1 MIDAKA
7 WAKSRNP
14 LAVLQCVSRSRLNE
28 LAADRSFTGL
38 LRRKVESRAERLE
51 SPGWFQNRYPRGPL
65 TRVAYFCM
73 EFGLGEAF
81 PMYAGG
87 LGILAGDHLKA
98 CSDLG
103 VPVVGMGLLYQRG
116 SFRQALS
123 AFGSQVEI
131 YPFSDP
137 SQMPVMPARDH
148 AGDWVNITV
157 DLPQGEV
164 ILRAWE
170 TAVGRVRVFLLDTN
184 HPLNRPFDRGLAGE
198 LYGSGTETRLQQEML
213 LGLGGWRLLRRLGV
227 DPEICHINEGHAAF
241 AALER
246 ARSLMLDRSMSFWEA
261 VTATRPGNLFTTHTP
276 VEAGFDR
283 FPPGL
288 IRQYLGAYA
297 SDLGLDA
304 EEFLGLGRIDV
315 GDAAEP
321 FNMAYL
327 ALRTCGAVNAVS
339 RRHEAVSRRLFAPVF
354 PRTPL
359 AEVPVGRVTNAVHV
373 PSWLS
378 AESHEFWKERDGL
391 GRWFGEEAACEPG
404 VAVPPA
410 ASDEVASDEA
420 LWTLRCRNREKMV
433 EAVRAHAVL
442 HKGDLWR
449 PDGGGSGIG
458 DILDSSALTLGFAR
472 RFTGYKRCTLLLR
485 DPDRLARI
493 LSSSERPVQLV
504 IAGKAHPSDEEGK
517 AMIRAWAEYT
527 RRDDVRRRVVFLVDY
542 DMALAAN
549 LVQGVD
555 VWINNPRRSF
565 EASGTSGMKV
575 LANGGLN
582 LSELD
587 GWWDEAY
594 APECGWCIGDGL
606 PEGVGP
612 SLQDELEAEQ
622 LYLRLEQEV
631 VPLFYDRD
639 LQGIPGAWLRLV
651 RNSMKT
657 LASEFSAHRMV
668 SDYVRDFY
676 IPGAHAYKA
685 RTSGV
690 VATAR
695 EIERWREK
703 VAELLGGVRFER
715 VTARDEDGLHV
726 IEAAIHPNGLGD
738 EFRSGSLLVEAYC
751 EPETE
756 VDALSRGRLELHD
769 EVDGRLVFAGSVR
782 SAHPLEHFTA
792 RVVPMHPMAFGRL
805 EMPPPVWAESPQ
817 ETG

>member
-1 MIDAKA
+1 
-7 WAKSRNP
+7 
-14 LAVLQCVSRSRLNE
+14 
-28 LAADRSFTGL
+28 
-38 LRRKVESRAERLE
+38 
-51 SPGWFQNRYPRGPL
+51 
-65 TRVAYFCM
+65 
-73 EFGLGEAF
+73 
-81 PMYAGG
+81 
-87 LGILAGDHLKA
+87 
-98 CSDLG
+98 
-103 VPVVGMGLLYQRG
+103 
-116 SFRQALS
+116 
-123 AFGSQVEI
+123 
-131 YPFSDP
+131 
-137 SQMPVMPARDH
+137 
-148 AGDWVNITV
+148 
-157 DLPQGEV
+157 
-164 ILRAWE
+164 
-170 TAVGRVRVFLLDTN
+170 
-184 HPLNRPFDRGLAGE
+184 
-198 LYGSGTETRLQQEML
+198 
-213 LGLGGWRLLRRLGV
+213 
-227 DPEICHINEGHAAF
+227 
-241 AALER
+241 
-246 ARSLMLDRSMSFWEA
+246 
-261 VTATRPGNLFTTHTP
+261 
-276 VEAGFDR
+276 
-283 FPPGL
+283 
-288 IRQYLGAYA
+288 
-297 SDLGLDA
+297 
-304 EEFLGLGRIDV
+304 
-315 GDAAEP
+315 
-321 FNMAYL
+321 
-327 ALRTCGAVNAVS
+327 
-339 RRHEAVSRRLFAPVF
+339 
-354 PRTPL
+354 
-359 AEVPVGRVTNAVHV
+359 
-373 PSWLS
+373 
-378 AESHEFWKERDGL
+378 
-391 GRWFGEEAACEPG
+391 
-404 VAVPPA
+404 
-410 ASDEVASDEA
+410 
-420 LWTLRCRNREKMV
+420 
-433 EAVRAHAVL
+433 
-442 HKGDLWR
+442 
-449 PDGGGSGIG
+449 
-458 DILDSSALTLGFAR
+458 LGFAR

-527 RRDDVRRRVVFLVDY
+527 RRDDVRRRVAFLVDY